1 MKIIIAEADRELCSD
16 LCARLRK
23 RLPAG
28 SLEVVDDGR
37 GLMERVMALHPVLV
51 VLDTLLP
58 GRDGLSLL
66 HDLRRLP
73 RDSQPEVIVLSRLLG
88 GALLTEIAQLQPA
101 FFTTLPCDLQELTER
116 ILNCCREQMRA
127 GMDPAM
133 GVDQRI
139 ARQLHALGLA
149 ARSKGFSYARLGIR
163 RILEDR
169 RLANALT
176 KQLYPEIASHFE
188 TKPACVER
196 AIRSAITAAWQKE
209 GILWQTTLF
218 HQRPTN
224 GEFLTVLADLLR
236 EEAAGQME

>member
-1 MKIIIAEADRELCSD
+1 MSPLLRAGEGGDSQTLAAPMPMRAYRTVHTTGNTQSGGDRGGLVT
-16 LCARLRK
+16 AVRK
-23 RLPAG
+23 WAMP
-28 SLEVVDDGR
+28 
-37 GLMERVMALHPVLV
+37 
-51 VLDTLLP
+51 
-58 GRDGLSLL
+58 
-66 HDLRRLP
+66 P

-116 ILNCCREQMRA
+116 ILNCCGEQMRA

-176 KQLYPEIASHFE
+176 KQLYPEIASHFD